1 MFNLIFPTLE
11 QAEIYVY
18 YDKISV
24 ENENKILLQKKCIGG
39 CRVME

>member
-1 MFNLIFPTLE
+1 MKAIGYKENLDI
-11 QAEIYVY
+11 
-18 YDKISV
+18 